1 MADCLVQVLDA
12 FARGD
17 LAQAEVLEDY
27 IGKSR
32 APVGDLVRYSRCQTV
47 SVSVRGLGSLRL
59 TAAVRRTKKLATA
72 TSPHQRRFTASPP
85 TRPWPMASRA
95 TLDRPCSMP
104 PVPAARAS
112 RPCQPRFPNTV
123 PAGAGAGCRST
134 RSRRRRLQPSERPCF
149 RGSCPWTNHL
159 PPSSKERE
167 VVVLWILL
175 LSVGCSG
182 AACFQTVC
190 FAGHAPQ
197 CSTNTMCHVGT
208 PPCRQPTRT
217 RRVGT
222 ELHGASVSD
231 SREPD

>member
-59 TAAVRRTKKLATA
+59 TTAVRRTKKLATA

-104 PVPAARAS
+104 SVPAARAS
-112 RPCQPRFPNTV
+112 RGSQTQCPLVQV
-123 PAGAGAGCRST
+123 PAAAQHAPGGGGCSPQSGRASVA
-134 RSRRRRLQPSERPCF
+134 RAHGRIIF
-149 RGSCPWTNHL
+149 RQAL
-159 PPSSKERE
+159 KKER
-167 VVVLWILL
+167 
-175 LSVGCSG
+175 
-182 AACFQTVC
+182 
-190 FAGHAPQ
+190 
-197 CSTNTMCHVGT
+197 
-208 PPCRQPTRT
+208 
-217 RRVGT
+217 
-222 ELHGASVSD
+222 
-231 SREPD
+231 